1 MKTREKKVNNPFGI
15 DFGDIAKMKK
25 EFDRMKSAMDGISA
39 TGSAGGDMVSITID
53 GNNQVR
59 DVNISQEAYDLGSQA
74 LQTLVSAALSDT
86 LRRLDEARQEK
97 QKEIAMDLLA
107 NR

>member
-25 EFDRMKSAMDGISA
+25 EFDRIISA

-59 DVNISQEAYDLGSQA
+59 DVKISQEAYDLGSQA

>member
-15 DFGDIAKMKK
+15 DFGDIA
-25 EFDRMKSAMDGISA
+25 DGISA

-59 DVNISQEAYDLGSQA
+59 DVKISQEAYDLGSQA

-86 LRRLDEARQEK
+86 LGRLDEARQEK

>member
-25 EFDRMKSAMDGISA
+25 EFDRMKSAMD
-39 TGSAGGDMVSITID
+39 D
-53 GNNQVR
+53 NVR
-59 DVNISQEAYDLGSQA
+59 DVKISDEAYALGA
-74 LQTLVSAALSDT
+74 GTLQTLVSAALGDA
-86 LRRLDEARQEK
+86 LRRLNEAKMDK
-97 QKEIAMDLLA
+97 QKELAMDLLA

>member
-59 DVNISQEAYDLGSQA
+59 DVKISQEAYGLGSQA

-86 LRRLDEARQEK
+86 LGRLDEARQEK